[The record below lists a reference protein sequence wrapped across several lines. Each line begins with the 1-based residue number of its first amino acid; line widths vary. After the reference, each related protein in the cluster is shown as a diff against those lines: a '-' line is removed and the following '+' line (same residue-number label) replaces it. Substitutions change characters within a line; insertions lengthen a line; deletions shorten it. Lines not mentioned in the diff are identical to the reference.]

1 MNAESAVCVR
11 CPGPLFPPRSERAL
25 KPGEFLWE
33 DGYNED
39 GTRHLYIVLPGDE
52 SPTAIRVVKGPPG
65 GERVWGWDGNE
76 DYPTLWPS
84 IHWLGHWHGFLTA
97 GRLVSC

>member
-1 MNAESAVCVR
+1 MNTDSVDCVR
-11 CPGPLFPPRSERAL
+11 CPGPLFPPRAERAL

-33 DGYNED
+33 DEFNAD
-39 GTRHLYIVLPGDE
+39 GTRHLYIVLPGGDG
-52 SPTAIRVVKGPPG
+52 PDAIRVRRGPAG
-65 GERVWGWDGNE
+65 GDRVWGWDGNE
-76 DYPTLWPS
+76 EKPTLVPS